1 MRTSGDVESL
11 SLRVRHALHIIH
23 SSFRD
28 PSLRITAIARAV
40 DLTPTHLSRLIKK
53 ETGIG
58 FRALCIRLRL
68 TEAKRHLLDPT
79 FSVKQVASLVGFNS
93 TSNFDRDF
101 RRLHGCSPTEWRSQV
116 HVMNDVPTNEVTP
129 A

>member
-1 MRTSGDVESL
+1 MSASSDFGGL
-11 SLRVRHALHIIH
+11 NLRVRHAIQMIH
-23 SSFRD
+23 GSFRD

-40 DLTPTHLSRLIKK
+40 HMSPTHLSRLIKK

-68 TEAKRHLLDPT
+68 AEAKRYLLDPT
-79 FSVKQVASLVGFNS
+79 FSIKEIASLVGFNS

-101 RRLHGCSPTEWRSQV
+101 RRLHGCSPSEWRSQEYS
-116 HVMNDVPTNEVTP
+116 TNE
-129 A
+129 

>member
-1 MRTSGDVESL
+1 MRTPIAFVAQVLFARTGSRIARADAPCYGARLPPTNVSPPGSGDSMRTSGDIGGFN
-11 SLRVRHALHIIH
+11 LRVRHAIQMIH

-40 DLTPTHLSRLIKK
+40 HMSPTHLSRLIKK

-68 TEAKRHLLDPT
+68 
-79 FSVKQVASLVGFNS
+79 
-93 TSNFDRDF
+93 
-101 RRLHGCSPTEWRSQV
+101 
-116 HVMNDVPTNEVTP
+116 
-129 A
+129 